1 MDDSE
6 RDDLKLGEGDLKDRA
21 ALGRL
26 PALSPTEAAEA
37 ERSASEVLYPERNIR
52 SQPHSRE
59 GAAPLAEPAHA
70 RGYITLAALEDAI
83 MRDATLDE
91 RRRAHLLAHVRALS
105 TYHDEIRAGRP
116 RGGAAD
122 DSRGD
127 A

>member
-26 PALSPTEAAEA
+26 PELSPSEAAEA

-52 SQPHSRE
+52 SQPHSKE
-59 GAAPLAEPAHA
+59 GAAPLAEPAHTH
-70 RGYITLAALEDAI
+70 GHISLAALQDAI
-83 MRDATLDE
+83 MRDTALDE
-91 RRRAHLLAHVRALS
+91 RRRAHLLAHARALS

-116 RGGAAD
+116 RSESPDEPEDGA
-122 DSRGD
+122 
-127 A
+127 

>member
-1 MDDSE
+1 MDDSK

-26 PALSPTEAAEA
+26 RELSPSEAAEA

-52 SQPHSRE
+52 SQPHSKE
-59 GAAPLAEPAHA
+59 GAAPLAEPTHT
-70 RGYITLAALEDAI
+70 RGHISLAALQDTI
-83 MRDATLDE
+83 MRDTTLDE

-116 RGGAAD
+116 RGGELDEPQGGA
-122 DSRGD
+122 
-127 A
+127 